1 MCCHSKVE
9 SNLVYGLLNS
19 TLAGSTIMLLTAAWA
34 GSLVIGKCD
43 LNAYGE
49 AIEGSGY
56 GKISCNKQVNHYQ

>member
-1 MCCHSKVE
+1 MPCR
-9 SNLVYGLLNS
+9 

-34 GSLVIGKCD
+34 GSLAIGKCD

-56 GKISCNKQVNHYQ
+56 GKISCNKQVIYFSSHCNGCEPFSFIV